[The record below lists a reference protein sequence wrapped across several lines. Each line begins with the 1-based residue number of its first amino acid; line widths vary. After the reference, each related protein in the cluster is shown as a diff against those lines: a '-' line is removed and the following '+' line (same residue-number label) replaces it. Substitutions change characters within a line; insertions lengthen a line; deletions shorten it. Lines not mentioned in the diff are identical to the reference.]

1 MHLITTKNPL
11 IFLPSSILLK
21 KECDEIIMRE
31 MGLIR
36 EYNMNEIGV
45 NREHNMNEIGVNRE
59 Y

>member
-11 IFLPSSILLK
+11 IILPSSILLDR
-21 KECDEIIMRE
+21 EYDEIVMRE

-36 EYNMNEIGV
+36 E
-45 NREHNMNEIGVNRE
+45 HNMNKIGVNRE